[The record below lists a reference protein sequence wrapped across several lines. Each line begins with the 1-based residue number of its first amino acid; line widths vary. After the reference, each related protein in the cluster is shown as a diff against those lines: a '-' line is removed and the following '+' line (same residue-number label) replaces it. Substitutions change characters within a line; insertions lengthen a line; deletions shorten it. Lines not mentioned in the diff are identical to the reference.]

1 MSGNGQKF
9 LLGCVM
15 GFTEFRL
22 RDGTHFPFRVMSNVH
37 AMTQAFL
44 ADGRSESFDEGSLSN
59 PEINRLMKRS

>member
-22 RDGTHFPFRVMSNVH
+22 REETHFPFRFHLEV
-37 AMTQAFL
+37 F
-44 ADGRSESFDEGSLSN
+44 E
-59 PEINRLMKRS
+59 